1 MVREKDI
8 LCVNLPEWKEEKK
21 WRRRRT
27 HISEE
32 EKKKPSKNQ
41 VIKLFMKNYM
51 KEEKEAKKA
60 KPSDRWKWKKSFKLK
75 SKKWKVKCSKF
86 EMNVCISE
94 NLFVAT
100 NDEKSTTTL

>member
-51 KEEKEAKKA
+51 KEEKEAKKRSPA
-60 KPSDRWKWKKSFKLK
+60 IDENEKRVLN
-75 SKKWKVKCSKF
+75 WKVKNGKS
-86 EMNVCISE
+86 SAL
-94 NLFVAT
+94 NLKWMSVYRKT
-100 NDEKSTTTL
+100 YL